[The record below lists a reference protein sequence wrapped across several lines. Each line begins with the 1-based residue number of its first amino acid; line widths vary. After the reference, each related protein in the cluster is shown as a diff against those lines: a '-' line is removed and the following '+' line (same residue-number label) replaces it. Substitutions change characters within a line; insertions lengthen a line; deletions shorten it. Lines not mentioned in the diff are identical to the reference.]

1 MSVYESLEQS
11 LQEAI
16 AIKNGEVPLTK
27 RDNMPADTYYV
38 DESERKVL
46 EEIVR
51 LRREKNISQ
60 ECLTKMIVQRT
71 HQQETA

>member
-60 ECLTKMIVQRT
+60 ECLAKMIVQRT